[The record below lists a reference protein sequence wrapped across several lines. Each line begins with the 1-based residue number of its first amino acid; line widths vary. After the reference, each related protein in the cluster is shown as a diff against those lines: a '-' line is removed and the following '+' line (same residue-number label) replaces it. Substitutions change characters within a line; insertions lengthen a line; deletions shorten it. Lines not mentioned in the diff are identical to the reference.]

1 MLLSG
6 LSISS
11 STAAWTGLLA
21 CLSALGLLGLTH
33 ARLRALPLL
42 PDEGSEGELD
52 SVCLCIPARNE
63 AREIAAALDSWLA
76 QDHPHLQIVVVDDG
90 STDATPQLL
99 AQRQAAHPDRLRV
112 IRNDQLPEGW
122 LGKNHALHVATQSPE
137 ALNATWL
144 LFADA
149 DVRAD
154 APNFLHRVFAYLNAH
169 RTDLLALVPAV
180 EAKTRW
186 ERLLLPSGSMTFLW
200 LVPPG
205 AVADPSSSAFCG
217 IGAFTLL
224 RRLAYD
230 AVGGHAGAPLE
241 AIDDMMLARRVKA
254 LGFQNRVAQGGPTLR
269 LRMYH
274 GLFEFVRGLR
284 KNALAWPGSAPLA
297 PLILPLLLLPYALPF
312 LLVAYGA
319 PGWALLL
326 WLLVPL
332 PVAEAHRRLTGE
344 GADLVWAFWPVAVL
358 PLAWGILW
366 AWWDWL
372 RGVNHWRGRDVSIR
386 TSE

>member
-1 MLLSG
+1 MNPFSLP
-6 LSISS
+6 ISS

-42 PDEGSEGELD
+42 PEEGPESELD

-63 AREIAAALDSWLA
+63 AREIGPALDSWLA
-76 QDHPHLQIVVVDDG
+76 QNHPRLNIVVVDDG
-90 STDATPQLL
+90 STDETPQLL
-99 AQRQAAHPDRLRV
+99 KLRQAAHPDRLRI
-112 IRNDQLPEGW
+112 IRNDRLPEGW
-122 LGKNHALHVATQSPE
+122 LGKNHALHLATQCPE
-137 ALNATWL
+137 AQGADWL

-149 DVRAD
+149 DVRAED
-154 APNFLHRVFAYLNAH
+154 PNLLRRALAFLTQQPA
-169 RTDLLALVPAV
+169 DLLALVPAV
-180 EAKTRW
+180 EARSRW
-186 ERLLLPSGSMTFLW
+186 ERLLLPSGAMTFLW
-200 LVPPG
+200 LVSPRS
-205 AVADPSSSAFCG
+205 VANPRSHAFCG

-224 RRLAYD
+224 RRSAYE
-230 AVGGHAGAPLE
+230 AVGGHAAAPLE
-241 AIDDMMLARRVKA
+241 AIDDMMLARRVKT
-254 LGFQNRVAQGGPTLR
+254 LGFQNRVAQGGPALR

-297 PLILPLLLLPYALPF
+297 PLFLPLLLLPYALPF
-312 LLVAYGA
+312 LLAAYGA
-319 PGWALLL
+319 PGWGFLL

-332 PVAEAHRRLTGE
+332 PVAESHRRLTGE

-372 RGVNHWRGRDVSIR
+372 RGVNHWRGRNVAIR